1 MMSPGAP
8 AAAARSTASAPLRVV
23 RVYSALDLGGIERQ
37 LCLLLPALKQRGVI
51 EPSVILMRHEGP
63 LAAVLREAGIHVEVV
78 RTRGRF
84 GKQAAGLLS
93 QAFRRLNAQLVHAHA
108 YEANA
113 TATLA
118 AWLTGRLPTIAH
130 YHTMESF
137 SWRKRWQERL
147 LNRMRRRVLVVADAV
162 KRSYEAQVH
171 PRAGLVELFPNAV
184 PLPVLGD
191 CIAARDAALAR
202 LHVPHG
208 RAVLMAVGR
217 LVPEKAPARLL
228 AATRSLVERG
238 LDAHLVLIGDGR
250 LMESLRAEAERLGIG
265 SRVTLAGR
273 RDDVELLLPGAD
285 LFVSSSNVEGRS
297 NAILEAMA
305 AARPIV
311 ATDAG
316 GTSELIKHGQ
326 TGVLVPPGDAEAL
339 VQALHSVLVDPMFS
353 GALARGARTEA
364 EQFDTARLLP
374 RLEDMYRDAYGHIP
388 HGGPDLGRSPKA
400 P

>member
-1 MMSPGAP
+1 MMPP
-8 AAAARSTASAPLRVV
+8 MPTAAATSSTASAPLRVV

-63 LAAVLREAGIHVEVV
+63 LAATLREAGIHVEVV

-93 QAFRRLNAQLVHAHA
+93 QAFRRLNAQMVHAHA
-108 YEANA
+108 YEASA
-113 TATLA
+113 TATLG
-118 AWLTGRLPTIAH
+118 AWLAGRLPTIAH

-147 LNRMRRRVLVVADAV
+147 LNRMRKRVLVVADAV

-171 PRAGLVELFPNAV
+171 PRAGLVEVFPNAV

-191 CIAARDAALAR
+191 CSAARDAALAR
-202 LHVPHG
+202 LQVPRE

-228 AATRSLVERG
+228 AATRGLVERG

-250 LMESLRAEAERLGIG
+250 LMESLRTEAERLGIG
-265 SRVTLAGR
+265 SRVTLTGR

-285 LFVSSSNVEGRS
+285 LFVSSSDVEGRS

-316 GTSELIKHGQ
+316 GTGELIRHGQ

-364 EQFDTARLLP
+364 EQFDTTRLLP

-388 HGGPDLGRSPKA
+388 HGGPDLGGSPKA